1 MQSIRDLINY
11 TKHQYSSLWGTD
23 VDTIVL
29 HDAEF
34 ESLATNDICFVHG
47 VRIIPESFLLDDYYD
62 VEDQPDIGYFVHL
75 LRK

>member
-1 MQSIRDLINY
+1 MQSIRDLIKY

-29 HDAEF
+29 RDGEF
-34 ESLATNDICFVHG
+34 ESLSCSDICFVHG
-47 VRIIPESFLLDDYYD
+47 VRVIPESFLLDEYYD